1 MTNIPITGTVNI
13 TKKGEEYSFKD
24 NEIRRFKKMEDLIE
38 QIKLEPL
45 VSEEYELTETERK
58 IMIEENLS
66 QIKGL
71 ERRPDV
77 FLNEEEIQKTQDEI
91 II

>member
-1 MTNIPITGTVNI
+1 
-13 TKKGEEYSFKD
+13 
-24 NEIRRFKKMEDLIE
+24 MEDLIE

-91 II
+91 IG

>member
-1 MTNIPITGTVNI
+1 
-13 TKKGEEYSFKD
+13 
-24 NEIRRFKKMEDLIE
+24 MEDLIE

>member
-1 MTNIPITGTVNI
+1 
-13 TKKGEEYSFKD
+13 
-24 NEIRRFKKMEDLIE
+24 MEDLIE
-38 QIKLEPL
+38 QIKLESL
-45 VSEEYELTETERK
+45 ASEEYELTEAERK

-71 ERRPDV
+71 ESRSDV

>member
-1 MTNIPITGTVNI
+1 
-13 TKKGEEYSFKD
+13 
-24 NEIRRFKKMEDLIE
+24 MEDLIE
-38 QIKLEPL
+38 QIKLESL
-45 VSEEYELTETERK
+45 ASEEYELTEAERK

-71 ERRPDV
+71 ESRSDV
-77 FLNEEEIQKTQDEI
+77 FLNEEEIQKIQDEI

>member
-1 MTNIPITGTVNI
+1 
-13 TKKGEEYSFKD
+13 
-24 NEIRRFKKMEDLIE
+24 MEDLIE

-77 FLNEEEIQKTQDEI
+77 FLNEEKIQKTQDEI

>member
-1 MTNIPITGTVNI
+1 
-13 TKKGEEYSFKD
+13 
-24 NEIRRFKKMEDLIE
+24 MEDLIE
-38 QIKLEPL
+38 QIKLESL
-45 VSEEYELTETERK
+45 ASEEYELTEAERK

-71 ERRPDV
+71 ESRSDV
-77 FLNEEEIQKTQDEI
+77 FLNEKEIQKIQDEI